1 MPKQLVKPAKE
12 FHYSEL
18 YMDFVAEDSSLDKY
32 LGTKTPAQAAA
43 MMHQTGADRETVCD
57 ILVRQNEDFGAKPKT
72 FEAIKKL
79 RREDALCIFTGQQV
93 GLFGG
98 PLFSLFKAI
107 GIIKKA
113 VQLESELKRPVVPV
127 FWMASDDHDYE
138 EINHY
143 HYIESDGSTGKLVY
157 GAEIPQNIPAS
168 EIYFSD
174 RDMYNE
180 LLKNTREHFGPSEFS
195 EDFFKR
201 LFAAYSHNSGF
212 TDAFARF
219 YADLLPDLGL
229 VFFSPADADI
239 KGLSKKFFRNIVE
252 QYFNVKS
259 ILEQT
264 ATTIEMDK
272 YHIQAEK
279 KLTAVHL
286 FYHNP
291 GREAI
296 HFADESF
303 IVDNRPIGLPGVLD
317 LIERSP
323 EQFSPDVLTRPLWQ
337 SYLFP
342 VVAHAGGPSEIAYF
356 CQIGQ
361 LFRLFKMAQP
371 YYFARPSATLVEKH
385 HEELMVKHGLELN
398 DLTGDVE
405 QLINRIVAK
414 TFPHD
419 LDNDFGEFRDKLRKL
434 YDELKE
440 RLIAFDGSLEPMTEQ
455 TYGKFDFALNNLE
468 KKAFSAHK
476 KGQKLTREQIYRLE
490 ANLMPYKN
498 LQERSLG
505 ICYFAAKYGPAIVDF
520 ILDRLDV
527 ATKEHQ
533 MIYLSELTE

>member
-1 MPKQLVKPAKE
+1 MPKQLVKPVKE
-12 FHYSEL
+12 FHYSDL
-18 YMDFVAEDSSLDKY
+18 YIDFVAEDTSLDKY

-43 MMHQTGADRETVCD
+43 MMHMPGADREALCD
-57 ILVRQNEDFGAKPKT
+57 ILVRQNEEFRSKPKA
-72 FEAIKKL
+72 FESIEKL

-93 GLFGG
+93 GLYGG
-98 PLFSLFKAI
+98 PLYSLFKAI

-168 EIYFSD
+168 EIYFTD

-180 LLKNTREHFGPSEFS
+180 LVESTKEHFGQSEFA

-201 LFAAYSHNSGF
+201 LFESYAHDSGF
-212 TDAFARF
+212 VDAFARF
-219 YADLLPDLGL
+219 YADILPDLGL
-229 VFFSPADADI
+229 IFFSPADADV
-239 KGLSKKFFRNIVE
+239 KNLSRKFFRNIVE
-252 QYFNVKS
+252 QYFNMKS

-264 ATTIEMDK
+264 ATTIEMDR

-303 IVDNRPIGLPGVLD
+303 IVDNRPIGLPGILD
-317 LIERSP
+317 MIERNP
-323 EQFSPDVLTRPLWQ
+323 ERFSPDVLTRPLWQ

-342 VVAHAGGPSEIAYF
+342 TVAHAGGPAEIAYF

-385 HEELMVKHGLELN
+385 HEELMIKYGLELN
-398 DLTGDVE
+398 DLTGDIE
-405 QLINRIVAK
+405 QVINRIVAE
-414 TFPHD
+414 TYPHD
-419 LDNDFGEFRDKLRKL
+419 LEKSFGDFKDGLMDIYDKL
-434 YDELKE
+434 KE
-440 RLIAFDGSLEPMTEQ
+440 HLVAFDSTLEPMTEQ
-455 TYGKFDFALNNLE
+455 TY
-468 KKAFSAHK
+468 
-476 KGQKLTREQIYRLE
+476 R
-490 ANLMPYKN
+490 
-498 LQERSLG
+498 
-505 ICYFAAKYGPAIVDF
+505 
-520 ILDRLDV
+520 
-527 ATKEHQ
+527 
-533 MIYLSELTE
+533 